1 MLMFH
6 KGEEM
11 QKTGSRLRV
20 VTALAAT
27 VLLGTGAL
35 TGCSSGDG
43 KSGTTTSPAAP
54 PGMGVPVKGDGAT
67 ITVTGAYTT
76 DHIDMYTDGSWNASE
91 GRPATP
97 TRARD
102 GGRYVVVETT
112 VRNDTSSDMDLTCHS
127 TGDYVDAVLR
137 TESDAIYQ
145 PIDSLYKIPG
155 NPECNHNLGSGFDT
169 PMTWAFLIPDG
180 RTPESLL
187 FKTGSSTREDKAAV
201 ISLDKFGAPAPSSKR
216 PSPTTGRPVEGSSPA
231 DPGTGSSAGNAG
243 GTPEPDEPSP
253 AAPAGGGQ
261 SQSGAAYSDTCDA
274 GSLGMPT
281 TGPNGETLV
290 CTGMGGNAP
299 SRWVYGP
306 DELQGAGTA
315 DVGGTCAD
323 GESGGQDAEGHVLL
337 CSNGQWYPGP

>member
-1 MLMFH
+1 
-6 KGEEM
+6 M
-11 QKTGSRLRV
+11 QKAGSRLRV

-43 KSGTTTSPAAP
+43 KSGAATSTTAAS
-54 PGMGVPVKGDGAT
+54 GMGVPVKGDGAT
-67 ITVTGAYTT
+67 ITVTGAYAT
-76 DHIDMYTDGSWNASE
+76 DQIDLYTDGSWNASE
-91 GRPATP
+91 GRPTTP
-97 TRARD
+97 TRERD
-102 GGRYVVVETT
+102 GGRYIVVETT
-112 VRNDTSSDMDLTCHS
+112 VRNDTSSDMDLTCRS
-127 TGDYVDAVLR
+127 TGDYVDTALR
-137 TESDAIYQ
+137 TENDAIYQ
-145 PIDSLYKIPG
+145 PIDSLYEIPG

-169 PMTWAFLIPDG
+169 PMTWAFLVPDD

-187 FKTGSSTREDKAAV
+187 FRTGSSTRDDKVAV
-201 ISLDKFGAPAPSSKR
+201 ISLDKFGAPASDSKR
-216 PSPTTGRPVEGSSPA
+216 PSPTTGRPAEGSSPTGQGA
-231 DPGTGSSAGNAG
+231 ASSPGNTGGA
-243 GTPEPDEPSP
+243 PESDELSPSVP
-253 AAPAGGGQ
+253 TDSGQ
-261 SQSGAAYSDTCDA
+261 SQSGVAYSDTCDA

-315 DVGGTCAD
+315 DVGGACAD
-323 GESGGQDAEGHVLL
+323 GESGGQDAAGHVLL